1 MRGSLIIIYFAIVLF
16 LFYSEQLDEALQ
28 VLNQDRDLDQ
38 RESESEE
45 EQMLW

>member
-1 MRGSLIIIYFAIVLF
+1 MRGSFIIISFVIVLF

-28 VLNQDRDLDQ
+28 VLNQDCNLDQ
-38 RESESEE
+38 SESESEE

>member
-1 MRGSLIIIYFAIVLF
+1 MGSLTVISFVIVLF

-38 RESESEE
+38 SESEGEE

>member
-1 MRGSLIIIYFAIVLF
+1 MRGSLIIIHFAIVLF

>member
-1 MRGSLIIIYFAIVLF
+1 MRGSLLIISFVIVLF

-28 VLNQDRDLDQ
+28 VLNQDCDLDQ
-38 RESESEE
+38 SESEE

>member
-1 MRGSLIIIYFAIVLF
+1 MRCSLIIISFVIVLF

-28 VLNQDRDLDQ
+28 ALNQDCDLDQ
-38 RESESEE
+38 SESESEE